1 MAYQIVI
8 IEGNLGRDP
17 EQRFLS
23 SGDGVTNFSVAVTE
37 KGSKGKDD
45 TTTWFRCVA
54 FGKVGEI
61 AAQYLKKGSNVLID
75 GRIRTGKYTDKNGVE
90 RDTWEVLVNNLRMI
104 GKRPDGESRPVK
116 DDPIVEDGEDQIPF

>member
-1 MAYQIVI
+1 MAYQIVV

-17 EQRFLS
+17 EQRFLA

-37 KGSKGKDD
+37 KGSKGKED

-61 AAQYLKKGSNVLID
+61 AAQYLKKGSNVLVD
-75 GRIRTGKYTDKNGVE
+75 GRIRTNKYTDKSGVE

-104 GKRPDGESRPVK
+104 GKRPDGDSKPVK
-116 DDPIVEDGEDQIPF
+116 EDSIANIEDDIPFN